1 MKILLPILVLLLSTN
16 INSQNNLKE
25 SVDLFTNNN
34 VYFNE
39 HHEELFFLHTNKT
52 TFFSGEDIWFAAYV
66 FDKQTEQPSILT
78 KNLHLNLYD
87 QNFKLVDQKIYFVNN
102 GKTNG
107 KLKLP
112 KDTKTGSYYIVL
124 DTNWNKNFKEGFVT
138 KIEIVNLDS
147 PYKHDITSKINYL
160 VDEKDTT
167 NFDKKNKEFLIIR
180 NLKQYNSSVFNF
192 RTTTKGTNKYKGQV
206 LFAVLHKD
214 GILSSCAPL
223 VINHKKNYTIKFDS
237 NLFLNGVNT
246 VSLFDKEH
254 HLIGNKHFWNSDSKI
269 GNIKIDKKILKKDT
283 LFLHLTASE
292 NIHKGRLSISVLAE
306 ENKFILTESNIL
318 KSFIDPNFNKIKEN
332 PKFLNNYLFHKNS
345 YQNLEINKKITHKYE
360 TGIVLSGKLIS
371 KTKKSNDYKIALTSK
386 ENKIF
391 LVTNLNKDNTF
402 KFKNLYLKHPSKYS
416 LALLNKNSK
425 IQKSNFFM
433 YDNYYDYVPKN
444 ILENQKSVLNEPD
457 VNTTVL
463 FGAKIYNKE
472 KDVINLKEVVIN
484 SFIDKEKKIRKKYKN
499 IRGAGFTEFYVPNDN
514 LALGTDIF
522 QYLQNV
528 PGLRVYYS
536 PLSNTPLIF
545 NTRGQKSITGSQLVN
560 IQLNGVSLGED
571 LDPLVGLL
579 TTDFE
584 IIMVNLSG
592 AGEGLRGSN
601 GVVNLIIKTSLEDK
615 IKRQYSKI
623 KYKETTNGFEI
634 SPPKFKKSNIVFDN
648 VAQQKKYGTIY
659 WLPNV
664 NIASSKSTILK
675 IPMLK
680 EYYNIKIIINGFD
693 ENGTLIHHDFTIS
706 TD

>member
-1 MKILLPILVLLLSTN
+1 MIK
-16 INSQNNLKE
+16 
-25 SVDLFTNNN
+25 
-34 VYFNE
+34 
-39 HHEELFFLHTNKT
+39 
-52 TFFSGEDIWFAAYV
+52 
-66 FDKQTEQPSILT
+66 
-78 KNLHLNLYD
+78 
-87 QNFKLVDQKIYFVNN
+87 
-102 GKTNG
+102 
-107 KLKLP
+107 
-112 KDTKTGSYYIVL
+112 
-124 DTNWNKNFKEGFVT
+124 
-138 KIEIVNLDS
+138 
-147 PYKHDITSKINYL
+147 
-160 VDEKDTT
+160 
-167 NFDKKNKEFLIIR
+167 KKN
-180 NLKQYNSSVFNF
+180 
-192 RTTTKGTNKYKGQV
+192 T
-206 LFAVLHKD
+206 
-214 GILSSCAPL
+214 
-223 VINHKKNYTIKFDS
+223 
-237 NLFLNGVNT
+237 
-246 VSLFDKEH
+246 
-254 HLIGNKHFWNSDSKI
+254 
-269 GNIKIDKKILKKDT
+269 
-283 LFLHLTASE
+283 
-292 NIHKGRLSISVLAE
+292 
-306 ENKFILTESNIL
+306 
-318 KSFIDPNFNKIKEN
+318 
-332 PKFLNNYLFHKNS
+332 
-345 YQNLEINKKITHKYE
+345 
-360 TGIVLSGKLIS
+360 
-371 KTKKSNDYKIALTSK
+371 
-386 ENKIF
+386 
-391 LVTNLNKDNTF
+391 
-402 KFKNLYLKHPSKYS
+402 
-416 LALLNKNSK
+416 
-425 IQKSNFFM
+425 
-433 YDNYYDYVPKN
+433 
-444 ILENQKSVLNEPD
+444 
-457 VNTTVL
+457 
-463 FGAKIYNKE
+463 
-472 KDVINLKEVVIN
+472 
-484 SFIDKEKKIRKKYKN
+484 KKYKN

-680 EYYNIKIIINGFD
+680 EYYNIKVIINGFD